1 MHDPQATSFNYYC
14 VKIKVYR
21 IVSYRI
27 WVDDISSCS
36 QMLSSTDTAKRKS
49 WYLPKGQ

>member
-21 IVSYRI
+21 IVSHMSAWYI
-27 WVDDISSCS
+27 
-36 QMLSSTDTAKRKS
+36 KS
-49 WYLPKGQ
+49 FTNA